1 MEKAPVKKKKKRRK
15 RKNEFNVPER
25 ATLQSPGTTQ
35 RFFFFSR
42 KEKTY
47 IACVVERHT
56 TETFFQSGNFEV
68 SNLREKAAR
77 LHHARSAITFF
88 FPSSFFFFRFSLL
101 KDRIS
106 MHIQSVNYFHV
117 VQHTQVK

>member
-1 MEKAPVKKKKKRRK
+1 MMKRKLKKKNVGHMKKKKWRKHLLKKKKRRK
-15 RKNEFNVPER
+15 RENEFNVPER

-35 RFFFFSR
+35 RFFFFFI

-88 FPSSFFFFRFSLL
+88 FPSSFFFF
-101 KDRIS
+101 
-106 MHIQSVNYFHV
+106 
-117 VQHTQVK
+117 